1 MEEGYVGYIGKL
13 EGILTNQ
20 SYRRETGDMAST
32 KPMGK

>member
-20 SYRRETGDMAST
+20 SYGRDTGDRAST

>member
-13 EGILTNQ
+13 ERILTNQ
-20 SYRRETGDMAST
+20 GYRRETRDRACT